1 MLSSLA
7 QSLQDEPRMEDSY
20 ESQGGNTVE
29 SAWQVTKTNSV
40 DSLGM
45 KANLY
50 SRTFT
55 SATCKLFS
63 ISKPQFYCVRWGHY
77 DFICRVLK
85 NEILNIRSISFLF
98 TPLLKV

>member
-7 QSLQDEPRMEDSY
+7 QSLQDKPRREDNY
-20 ESQGGNTVE
+20 ESQWGNTVE
-29 SAWQVTKTNSV
+29 STWQVTKTNRV

-45 KANLY
+45 KANLH

-63 ISKPQFYCVRWGHY
+63 ISKPQFYSVRRGQY

-85 NEILNIRSISFLF
+85 NEILNISFLF